1 MEDKNSTN
9 SQKEEFVGDNE
20 DIIFLEPI
28 RKDNYKT
35 PLKYNPLV

>member
-20 DIIFLEPI
+20 DFIFLEA
-28 RKDNYKT
+28 DNKT
-35 PLKYNPLV
+35 HSER